1 MSRTAPIYVA
11 VVDDDENLCRSLSR
25 LLRPADIQPITDASA
40 EAFLED
46 TKHPLEQNEKRV

>member
-25 LLRPADIQPITDASA
+25 LLRAADIQPITYASG
-40 EAFLED
+40 EAVFAD
-46 TKHPLEQNEKRV
+46 TKHPPEQNEKKV